1 VNGRAILLWQKRS
14 MHTFACFFLPKEDCP
29 VIRKPHICFPSINT
43 SCSSCHSNSI
53 DSTFILHDMHRNW
66 ICQGKEKGYAS
77 TIPVHVPFSSAH
89 QLMASWSQ
97 FPLTIRLPLKTKGM
111 IVSSLHVQVGLFR

>member
-1 VNGRAILLWQKRS
+1 MAGQFSFGRTEVCMHLHVSLYPRRTALLFVNPTSA
-14 MHTFACFFLPKEDCP
+14 FLPSILHARVAT
-29 VIRKPHICFPSINT
+29 VIRSTVLLYCMICTGI
-43 SCSSCHSNSI
+43 
-53 DSTFILHDMHRNW
+53 W